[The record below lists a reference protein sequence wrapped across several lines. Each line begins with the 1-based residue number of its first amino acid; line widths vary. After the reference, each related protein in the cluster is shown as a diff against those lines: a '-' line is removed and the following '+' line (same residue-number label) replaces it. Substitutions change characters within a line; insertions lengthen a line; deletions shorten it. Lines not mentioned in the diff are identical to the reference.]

1 MVPRKFHLHNGKMGS
16 ALAVRVSPR
25 SRRNEIAEILNDGT
39 VRIRLTASG
48 DEMKINQA
56 LVDYLAEVLAVPRD
70 RLDIVAGVTGKDKL
84 VSILDLDTA
93 EVQSR
98 ILRKLS

>member
-1 MVPRKFHLHNGKMGS
+1 MVPRKFHLHNGKTGS
-16 ALAVRVSPR
+16 AVAIRVSPR

-56 LVDYLAEVLAVPRD
+56 LVDYLAEILAVPRD
-70 RLDIVAGVTGKDKL
+70 RVEIVAGVSGKDKL
-84 VSILDLDTA
+84 ISILDLDTA

>member
-1 MVPRKFHLHNGKMGS
+1 VVPRKFHLHNGKLGS
-16 ALAVRVSPR
+16 ALAVRVTPR

-48 DEMKINQA
+48 DELEINQA
-56 LVDYLAEVLAVPRD
+56 LVDYLAEILAVPRE
-70 RLDIVAGVTGKDKL
+70 RLEIVAGTSGKDKL
-84 VSILDLDTA
+84 VSILDLDSA
-93 EVQSR
+93 EVQER

>member
-1 MVPRKFHLHNGKMGS
+1 MGS

-25 SRRNEIAEILNDGT
+25 SSRNEIAEILNDGT
-39 VRIRLTASG
+39 VRIRLTVTG

-56 LVDYLAEVLAVPRD
+56 LIDYLAEVLAVPRD
-70 RLDIVAGVTGKDKL
+70 RLDIVAGVSGKDKL

-98 ILRKLS
+98 ILRNLS

>member
-16 ALAVRVSPR
+16 AVAVRVSPR
-25 SRRNEIAEILNDGT
+25 SSRNEIAEILNDGT

-56 LVDYLAEVLAVPRD
+56 LVDYLAEVLEVPRE
-70 RLDIVAGVTGKDKL
+70 RVDIVAGVSGKDKL

-93 EVQSR
+93 EVQRR